1 MARCSRPRFTAKETA
16 EATALKKRFEGR
28 VRLSWLALL
37 AERAWEA
44 LLLPFVVVCAF
55 LIITLLSGWSVMPPL
70 MHRILLGAFGVA
82 FIVSFLP
89 LVRLVVP
96 TRIEAL
102 RRFERNANIKHRP
115 ASSYEDQLGTTAAPV
130 TAMLWATHRKRLA
143 RLVAKL
149 KPSWPAPRTDRNDP
163 YAIRVLL
170 LLGLI
175 VAALAAG
182 ADSRPRL
189 AAAFSPTASNTT
201 TALLR
206 LDAWVTPP
214 IYTGLA
220 PIILADGSE
229 TVGAGSE
236 TFRALSVPERSQ
248 LIIRTHVPDG
258 DDVTLTIRKG
268 STADPKTIEPKTG
281 GATGLVEF
289 NVGVM
294 EPLTADVRIG
304 GQTVAQWQFELIED
318 TPPTI
323 ALTTDPKTMPRG
335 ALRLLYG
342 ALDDYGVASAEV
354 QFALAAGEDQAFV
367 PPAPGEE
374 VGEDALVEAN
384 PLFNPPVMPLQLPQT
399 NAKKVKGRATQ
410 DLTAHPWAGLKV
422 RMTLIARDQADKAGK
437 SQVYE
442 FVLPERTFTDPLARA
457 VVEQRKKLVR
467 EPAAL
472 ATVARAIDALTLG
485 EERVIDDRLVYLSLR
500 DSYWRLLNND
510 SRESVASV
518 VDQLW
523 ATALRI
529 EEGDLPEAE
538 HELKIAQDALKKA
551 LQENASSDEIEC
563 RVEELR
569 AALGRYLQALAEQQ
583 QETADM
589 PQQEAKDGEQLVSE
603 QDLDKLLESIQDLS
617 EAGSKEQAERMLSEL
632 NDILEQLQTGNLPKN
647 AKQKRANEMMK
658 ELDDVVSDQQKL
670 LDDTFAEKQKQGKG
684 GGGDQFKVSPPN
696 QSMDFGQGMGK
707 APFQDQLPQGGQSGA
722 KAQGQSGRQ
731 GDAAGGETEL
741 GKQGQQQGPLGEL
754 AKRQKKLRDKLQ
766 QLMERMRA
774 QGGDASKE
782 FGGAEEAMEDAEEAL
797 AKRDLESATQNQT
810 LALDRMRKGA
820 QAMAQEMME
829 NGEMQAGRGPGSNG
843 RDPLGRP
850 DRSNRPDLGLSAQV
864 PDEIDI
870 QRAREVLDELRR
882 RIGDPSRTTLEL
894 DYLERLIRSF

>member
-1 MARCSRPRFTAKETA
+1 M
-16 EATALKKRFEGR
+16 
-28 VRLSWLALL
+28 
-37 AERAWEA
+37 
-44 LLLPFVVVCAF
+44 
-55 LIITLLSGWSVMPPL
+55 
-70 MHRILLGAFGVA
+70 LLGV
-82 FIVSFLP
+82 
-89 LVRLVVP
+89 
-96 TRIEAL
+96 
-102 RRFERNANIKHRP
+102 
-115 ASSYEDQLGTTAAPV
+115 D
-130 TAMLWATHRKRLA
+130 A
-143 RLVAKL
+143 R
-149 KPSWPAPRTDRNDP
+149 
-163 YAIRVLL
+163 
-170 LLGLI
+170 
-175 VAALAAG
+175 
-182 ADSRPRL
+182 
-189 AAAFSPTASNTT
+189 
-201 TALLR
+201 
-206 LDAWVTPP
+206 
-214 IYTGLA
+214 
-220 PIILADGSE
+220 
-229 TVGAGSE
+229 
-236 TFRALSVPERSQ
+236 
-248 LIIRTHVPDG
+248 
-258 DDVTLTIRKG
+258 
-268 STADPKTIEPKTG
+268 
-281 GATGLVEF
+281 
-289 NVGVM
+289 
-294 EPLTADVRIG
+294 
-304 GQTVAQWQFELIED
+304 
-318 TPPTI
+318 
-323 ALTTDPKTMPRG
+323 
-335 ALRLLYG
+335 
-342 ALDDYGVASAEV
+342 
-354 QFALAAGEDQAFV
+354 
-367 PPAPGEE
+367 
-374 VGEDALVEAN
+374 VGE
-384 PLFNPPVMPLQLPQT
+384 
-399 NAKKVKGRATQ
+399 R
-410 DLTAHPWAGLKV
+410 
-422 RMTLIARDQADKAGK
+422 
-437 SQVYE
+437 
-442 FVLPERTFTDPLARA
+442 
-457 VVEQRKKLVR
+457 
-467 EPAAL
+467 
-472 ATVARAIDALTLG
+472 
-485 EERVIDDRLVYLSLR
+485 
-500 DSYWRLLNND
+500 
-510 SRESVASV
+510 
-518 VDQLW
+518 
-523 ATALRI
+523 
-529 EEGDLPEAE
+529 
-538 HELKIAQDALKKA
+538 
-551 LQENASSDEIEC
+551 

-569 AALGRYLQALAEQQ
+569 AARGRYLQALAEQQ

-603 QDLDKLLESIQDLS
+603 QDLDKLLESIQDLP

-647 AKQKRANEMMK
+647 AMQKRANEMMK